1 VEEGDIQKG
10 ITVYMYID
18 LPNAVK
24 IRITYSG
31 ECMVLVKSLHT
42 KNKQKQN
49 RIEQRFSKRRV
60 YSTQP
65 QQNNCIVN
73 TL

>member
-1 VEEGDIQKG
+1 MEEGDRQKG
-10 ITVYMYID
+10 INVYMYID
-18 LPNAVK
+18 LPNAVN

-42 KNKQKQN
+42 KIKQKQN
-49 RIEQRFSKRRV
+49 RIERKFSKRRV

-65 QQNNCIVN
+65 HQNKCIVN